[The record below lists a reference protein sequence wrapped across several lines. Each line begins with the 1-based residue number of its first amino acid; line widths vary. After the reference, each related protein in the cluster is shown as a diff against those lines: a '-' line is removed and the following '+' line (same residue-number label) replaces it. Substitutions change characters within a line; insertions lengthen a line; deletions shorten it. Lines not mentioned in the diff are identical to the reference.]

1 MKNRKKFFAF
11 LLIFVML
18 VTCISPQQ
26 INAKTTGKK
35 VAVTREAWICALLKQ
50 AHIKTGKVSKYH
62 FSDTKKSS
70 KKKVIETAYS
80 RGILPVKKNSKKFY
94 PKKAA
99 TREFMAVTT
108 VRALGF
114 QANKA
119 VSPKCK
125 DKKKLKYPAEDKV
138 ALNQKIISLKK
149 KQFLPKKA
157 ITKAEKKKAL
167 RVVKK
172 LNNTGKVNPEHKN
185 VVTYQKDVEQILT
198 DTESSYT
205 VIPQGDMLLVSI
217 PKNENMQQI
226 KSGKVILLP
235 KKTGTDNQLAL
246 KVKSVTDAGNG
257 MLQIIGE
264 TPDISEVYQKV
275 DIQKEKQADMSM
287 FVPNEDVVASVSN
300 LNSGLKGASIQAT
313 VSAEN
318 GKIVELKEQK
328 LGTVGTFS
336 GSVELS
342 APKVTAIVD
351 ADFSKRLHPV
361 YREVSVSLNED
372 ITAKAEL
379 KFSSKGVGSE
389 KIYVGHV
396 STYLGD
402 GLYAD
407 VVCYLNVSAD
417 GKATIQYKLANT
429 LTASYIN
436 GDFRISEDS
445 NGSWEGTKA
454 EVNGQLLGEPQLNLR
469 FFGYWFDEKLY
480 GSIDIVGVQAD
491 IGPKLKATATVHDTE
506 PKLCTNLDLYGY
518 ASIGMNTDFGIGK
531 WLKNHTKI
539 TLTKVILDN
548 NAANPLHGTWHYEDG
563 KRTEGDKCTYKKVGT
578 ETTNKNNKG
587 KNDLAIKAYKKYM
600 KDGTYKRFFDKQVA
614 KNFEYAY
621 LDIDQDGIQE
631 LLINATDKLDEEWNY
646 TAILGYYKNKVKYI
660 DMYHNF
666 HGFNYSKKYK
676 AVVFS
681 DFRISISS
689 GADIW
694 CNLKDYKLVN
704 FMVTGWEVGSDFNEI
719 KNFKDIDDTRIYI
732 TEEEEN
738 EYFSDVHSVK
748 YTPIAEN
755 TIKNKINKANAQLP
769 NALYKKIKGWW
780 TENSSGGYDYK
791 IVKTGFKRY
800 NRTTGKCLATWK
812 VKGCKKTSEGYL
824 IKVKYK
830 NYKASYVYNEAQD
843 VLEYHWDWNT
853 SGDNYSGSSSLS
865 REKWN

>member
-1 MKNRKKFFAF
+1 MKNRKKVFAF
-11 LLIFVML
+11 LLIFVMI

-35 VAVTREAWICALLKQ
+35 VAVTREEWICALLKQ

-62 FSDTKKSS
+62 FSDAKKSS
-70 KKKVIETAYS
+70 KRKVIETAYAH
-80 RGILPVKKNSKKFY
+80 GILPVKKNSKKFY

-436 GDFRISEDS
+436 GDFRINEDS

-506 PKLCTNLDLYGY
+506 PKLCTNLDFYGY
-518 ASIGMNTDFGIGK
+518 ASIGANTDFGIGK

-548 NAANPLHGTWHYEDG
+548 NAANPLRGTWHYEDG
-563 KRTEGDKCTYKKVGT
+563 KRTEGDKCTYQSQKVDVYVVEKITAVCSDGNSSESKFSYDKEGKIKKCVDKVYYDKKLQNENVKKYYYDGIKLT
-578 ETTNKNNKG
+578 RIEQTGGDKYNDTILDYYYENDKLLQTKYVNYDVVNKYTWDHDVVSKIDYYTG
-587 KNDLAIKAYKKYM
+587 AWHSEYKLYYDEKKNLILCKIKAGENGMIAERGSEKYSYDKYGNVVSFSTDFDNTDLKYKNSY
-600 KDGTYKRFFDKQVA
+600 KDG
-614 KNFEYAY
+614 
-621 LDIDQDGIQE
+621 
-631 LLINATDKLDEEWNY
+631 LLRKMI
-646 TAILGYYKNKVKYI
+646 
-660 DMYHNF
+660 
-666 HGFNYSKKYK
+666 
-676 AVVFS
+676 
-681 DFRISISS
+681 
-689 GADIW
+689 
-694 CNLKDYKLVN
+694 C
-704 FMVTGWEVGSDFNEI
+704 
-719 KNFKDIDDTRIYI
+719 DDTQR
-732 TEEEEN
+732 N
-738 EYFSDVHSVK
+738 FS
-748 YTPIAEN
+748 
-755 TIKNKINKANAQLP
+755 
-769 NALYKKIKGWW
+769 YKKIQIDKKMI
-780 TENSSGGYDYK
+780 E
-791 IVKTGFKRY
+791 
-800 NRTTGKCLATWK
+800 K
-812 VKGCKKTSEGYL
+812 VKKQQKSILLDEQGVTYE
-824 IKVKYK
+824 II
-830 NYKASYVYNEAQD
+830 Q
-843 VLEYHWDWNT
+843 
-853 SGDNYSGSSSLS
+853 
-865 REKWN
+865 

>member
-1 MKNRKKFFAF
+1 
-11 LLIFVML
+11 
-18 VTCISPQQ
+18 
-26 INAKTTGKK
+26 
-35 VAVTREAWICALLKQ
+35 
-50 AHIKTGKVSKYH
+50 
-62 FSDTKKSS
+62 
-70 KKKVIETAYS
+70 
-80 RGILPVKKNSKKFY
+80 
-94 PKKAA
+94 
-99 TREFMAVTT
+99 
-108 VRALGF
+108 
-114 QANKA
+114 
-119 VSPKCK
+119 
-125 DKKKLKYPAEDKV
+125 
-138 ALNQKIISLKK
+138 
-149 KQFLPKKA
+149 
-157 ITKAEKKKAL
+157 
-167 RVVKK
+167 
-172 LNNTGKVNPEHKN
+172 
-185 VVTYQKDVEQILT
+185 
-198 DTESSYT
+198 
-205 VIPQGDMLLVSI
+205 
-217 PKNENMQQI
+217 MQQI

-328 LGTVGTFS
+328 IGTIGTFS

-361 YREVSVSLNED
+361 YRKVSVSLNED

-402 GLYAD
+402 GLYTD

-417 GKATIQYKLANT
+417 GKATIQYKLTNT

-518 ASIGMNTDFGIGK
+518 ASIGVNTDFGIGK
-531 WLKNHTKI
+531 WLKNHTRI

-548 NAANPLHGTWHYEDG
+548 NTANPLRGTWHYEDG
-563 KRTEGDKCTYKKVGT
+563 KRTEGDKCTYKKAGT
-578 ETTNKNNKG
+578 ETTNKNNKE
-587 KNDLAIKAYKKYM
+587 KNDLAIEAYKKFYKKNLSKECDFYFFADLNNDELKEM
-600 KDGTYKRFFDKQVA
+600 IAVSISARAAMYIYTYYNDKVVKCMDGFF
-614 KNFEYAY
+614 N
-621 LDIDQDGIQE
+621 E
-631 LLINATDKLDEEWNY
+631 LGVVEN
-646 TAILGYYKNKVKYI
+646 
-660 DMYHNF
+660 
-666 HGFNYSKKYK
+666 KKYF
-676 AVVFS
+676 AGYGS
-681 DFRISISS
+681 GGASYSSIYL
-689 GADIW
+689 
-694 CNLKDYKLVN
+694 CELKNGKVN
-704 FMVTGWEVGSDFNEI
+704 IIDTYRYDDGVCT
-719 KNFKDIDDTRIYI
+719 KNG
-732 TEEEEN
+732 
-738 EYFSDVHSVK
+738 
-748 YTPIAEN
+748 
-755 TIKNKINKANAQLP
+755 
-769 NALYKKIKGWW
+769 KKISVDEFTNVQKSINWDKY
-780 TENSSGGYDYK
+780 NSYK
-791 IVKTGFKRY
+791 MY
-800 NRTTGKCLATWK
+800 
-812 VKGCKKTSEGYL
+812 
-824 IKVKYK
+824 IKFL
-830 NYKASYVYNEAQD
+830 N
-843 VLEYHWDWNT
+843 
-853 SGDNYSGSSSLS
+853 
-865 REKWN
+865 

>member
-11 LLIFVML
+11 LLIFVMI

-35 VAVTREAWICALLKQ
+35 VAVTREEWICALLKQ

-94 PKKAA
+94 PKKSA

-217 PKNENMQQI
+217 PKNENTKQI
-226 KSGKVILLP
+226 QSGKVILLP

-275 DIQKEKQADMSM
+275 DIQEEKQADMSM

-300 LNSGLKGASIQAT
+300 LNSGLKGASIQST
-313 VSAEN
+313 VSAES

-361 YREVSVSLNED
+361 YRKVSVSLNED

-417 GKATIQYKLANT
+417 GKATIQYKLTNT

-548 NAANPLHGTWHYEDG
+548 NAANPLRGTWHYEDG
-563 KRTEGDKCTYKKVGT
+563 KRTEGDKCTYKKAGT
-578 ETTNKNNKG
+578 ETTNKNSKD

-600 KDGTYKRFFDKQVA
+600 KDGTYKSFFDKQVA
-614 KNFEYAY
+614 KKFEYAY
-621 LDIDQDGIQE
+621 LDIDQDGVQE
-631 LLINATDKLDEEWNY
+631 LLINSPDGMGWHY
-646 TAILGYYKNKVKYI
+646 TAIFIYNKNIVKNIGTYYNYG
-660 DMYHNF
+660 
-666 HGFNYSKKYK
+666 GFEYSNKYK
-676 AVVFS
+676 AVVYS
-681 DFRISISS
+681 DLAPFAYAGSAAWCKLQNSKLVDVMLVGWDDIDNETGKAKYFKYVNSVRISI
-689 GADIW
+689 D
-694 CNLKDYKLVN
+694 
-704 FMVTGWEVGSDFNEI
+704 
-719 KNFKDIDDTRIYI
+719 
-732 TEEEEN
+732 EEEERS
-738 EYFSDVHSVK
+738 YFSELQVISYK
-748 YTPIAEN
+748 PITEN
-755 TIKNKINKANAQLP
+755 TIKNKISKTNAQLP

-780 TENSSGGYDYK
+780 TENSSGGYNYK

-800 NRTTGKCLATWK
+800 DRKTGKCLAVWK
-812 VKGCKKTSEGYL
+812 ISGCEKTSEGYL
-824 IKVKYK
+824 IKVKYQ
-830 NYKASYVYNEAQD
+830 NYKCSYVYDEPQD
-843 VLEYHWDWNT
+843 SLEYHWDWNA

-865 REKWN
+865 RGKWN

>member
-11 LLIFVML
+11 LLIFVMI

-35 VAVTREAWICALLKQ
+35 VAVTREEWICALLKQ

-287 FVPNEDVVASVSN
+287 FVPNEDVVASVRN
-300 LNSGLKGASIQAT
+300 VNSGLKGTSIQST
-313 VSAEN
+313 VSAES

-328 LGTVGTFS
+328 IGTVGTFS

-351 ADFSKRLHPV
+351 ADFSKRLHLV
-361 YREVSVSLNED
+361 YHEVSVSLNED

-379 KFSSKGVGSE
+379 KFSSKGAGSE

-436 GDFRISEDS
+436 GDFRISADS

-506 PKLCTNLDLYGY
+506 PKLCTNLDFYGY

-548 NAANPLHGTWHYEDG
+548 NAANPLRGTWHYEDG
-563 KRTEGDKCTYKKVGT
+563 KRTEGDKCTYQNKKDKENSILRKIIGNYCFDRDLYYKKNGT
-578 ETTNKNNKG
+578 GPSEDFGSQFSTYEPHLKIKENNK
-587 KNDLAIKAYKKYM
+587 I
-600 KDGTYKRFFDKQVA
+600 TYWFSF
-614 KNFEYAY
+614 YGG
-621 LDIDQDGIQE
+621 DGIY
-631 LLINATDKLDEEWNY
+631 KLNCNIIRTKIDDPNNGIVKEKMKVIE
-646 TAILGYYKNKVKYI
+646 KNK
-660 DMYHNF
+660 
-666 HGFNYSKKYK
+666 
-676 AVVFS
+676 
-681 DFRISISS
+681 
-689 GADIW
+689 
-694 CNLKDYKLVN
+694 
-704 FMVTGWEVGSDFNEI
+704 T
-719 KNFKDIDDTRIYI
+719 IYI
-732 TEEEEN
+732 VQVMYGKTIYWRKTE
-738 EYFSDVHSVK
+738 
-748 YTPIAEN
+748 
-755 TIKNKINKANAQLP
+755 
-769 NALYKKIKGWW
+769 
-780 TENSSGGYDYK
+780 
-791 IVKTGFKRY
+791 
-800 NRTTGKCLATWK
+800 
-812 VKGCKKTSEGYL
+812 
-824 IKVKYK
+824 
-830 NYKASYVYNEAQD
+830 
-843 VLEYHWDWNT
+843 
-853 SGDNYSGSSSLS
+853 
-865 REKWN
+865 

>member
-1 MKNRKKFFAF
+1 
-11 LLIFVML
+11 
-18 VTCISPQQ
+18 
-26 INAKTTGKK
+26 
-35 VAVTREAWICALLKQ
+35 
-50 AHIKTGKVSKYH
+50 
-62 FSDTKKSS
+62 
-70 KKKVIETAYS
+70 
-80 RGILPVKKNSKKFY
+80 
-94 PKKAA
+94 
-99 TREFMAVTT
+99 
-108 VRALGF
+108 
-114 QANKA
+114 
-119 VSPKCK
+119 
-125 DKKKLKYPAEDKV
+125 
-138 ALNQKIISLKK
+138 
-149 KQFLPKKA
+149 
-157 ITKAEKKKAL
+157 
-167 RVVKK
+167 
-172 LNNTGKVNPEHKN
+172 
-185 VVTYQKDVEQILT
+185 
-198 DTESSYT
+198 
-205 VIPQGDMLLVSI
+205 
-217 PKNENMQQI
+217 MQQI

-436 GDFRISEDS
+436 GDFRINEDS

-563 KRTEGDKCTYKKVGT
+563 KRTEGDKCTYKKAGT
-578 ETTNKNNKG
+578 ETTNKNNKE
-587 KNDLAIKAYKKYM
+587 KNGLAIKAYKKFYKKNLSKECDFYFFADLNNDELKEM
-600 KDGTYKRFFDKQVA
+600 IAVSISARAAMYIYTYYNDEVVKCMDGIFNDLGVVENKKYFAGYGSGGAAYSAIYLCELKNGKVNIIDTYDCDDGVCTKNGKKISKEEYINFDKS
-614 KNFEYAY
+614 
-621 LDIDQDGIQE
+621 ID
-631 LLINATDKLDEEWNY
+631 WN
-646 TAILGYYKNKVKYI
+646 KY
-660 DMYHNF
+660 D
-666 HGFNYSKKYK
+666 
-676 AVVFS
+676 
-681 DFRISISS
+681 
-689 GADIW
+689 
-694 CNLKDYKLVN
+694 
-704 FMVTGWEVGSDFNEI
+704 
-719 KNFKDIDDTRIYI
+719 
-732 TEEEEN
+732 
-738 EYFSDVHSVK
+738 
-748 YTPIAEN
+748 
-755 TIKNKINKANAQLP
+755 
-769 NALYKKIKGWW
+769 
-780 TENSSGGYDYK
+780 
-791 IVKTGFKRY
+791 
-800 NRTTGKCLATWK
+800 
-812 VKGCKKTSEGYL
+812 
-824 IKVKYK
+824 
-830 NYKASYVYNEAQD
+830 NYKMY
-843 VLEYHWDWNT
+843 
-853 SGDNYSGSSSLS
+853 
-865 REKWN
+865 K